1 MDARKVEVILE
12 AIEKGSLKAA
22 AEKNGYTPSGFS
34 HLLQNLE
41 EELGINLA
49 ERNNRGIAW
58 SSEGRQLE
66 PFLKDFVK
74 AHQTLLREAENLR
87 EEAEA
92 VVHIAAYASI
102 AKSWM
107 PGLVSEFRKKYPNVK
122 VDIQVQG
129 RQELY
134 QNMADGRWNLIFA
147 CYDETCGYAF
157 VPLQND
163 PFYAV
168 LPPQDEMLDALRITG
183 ETAVTEETAAT
194 GTSAETRKA
203 SETAKTIAAGE
214 NERYSGNE
222 FPIHDFEK
230 YVFIMPSYGE
240 DVEVGELLEKHDV
253 HPQLLAA
260 RADDPVILG
269 MVAGGMGISILSELV
284 LKGSGENIRKM
295 PVQPPS
301 GRTLGIVH
309 KKQGELSQAERNFLA
324 FAADYIKE
332 E

>member
-1 MDARKVEVILE
+1 MDAKKVKVILK
-12 AIEKGSLKAA
+12 AIERGSLKAA
-22 AEKNGYTPSGFS
+22 AEENGYTPSGLS

-41 EELGINLA
+41 EELGVTLA

-58 SSEGRQLE
+58 SREGSQLA
-66 PFLKDFVK
+66 PFFRDFVQ
-74 AHQTLLREAENLR
+74 AYQILLREAENLR

-107 PGLVSEFRKKYPNVK
+107 PGLVSEFRKNYPKVK

-134 QNMADGRWNLIFA
+134 RNMANGRWNMIFA
-147 CYDETCGYAF
+147 CYDETCDYGF

-168 LPPQDEMLDALRITG
+168 LPQQNKMLEALQITG
-183 ETAVTEETAAT
+183 EK
-194 GTSAETRKA
+194 AELTA
-203 SETAKTIAAGE
+203 SEEDERHSE
-214 NERYSGNE
+214 NEFSIR
-222 FPIHDFEK
+222 DFEK

-240 DVEVGELLEKHDV
+240 DVEVSELLEKHGV

-260 RADDPVILG
+260 KADDPVILG
-269 MVAGGMGISILSELV
+269 MVAGGMGISLLSELV
-284 LKGSGENIRKM
+284 LKGSSEKIRKI
-295 PVQPPS
+295 PVWPSS
-301 GRTLGIVH
+301 GRLLGIVH
-309 KKQGELSQAERNFLA
+309 KNQGQLSQAERDFLA
-324 FAADYIKE
+324 FAIDYMKE
-332 E
+332 S